1 MIKIFRSKEF
11 LEILFDY
18 APDGYYISDLK
29 GTFIDGNKAAERITG
44 YKKEELVGKSFLKL
58 SMLPK
63 KEIPRASKLLAKNL
77 IGRPTGPD
85 EFSLISKDGKTVF
98 VEISTYPIK
107 LEKNT
112 YVLGI
117 ARDITEKK
125 KAQEQIFHSQ
135 EKFKNIFDNANDC
148 ILIHDMEGR
157 ILEVNEKACKRL
169 GYSRADIINK
179 PIWNED
185 TLEYSKKIDEMKGDL
200 LKKGSLIFESVN
212 TLKNGK
218 KIPVEISSKLI
229 NFDGTRAV
237 LSISRDISERKKI
250 EALIRDLAYKDA
262 LTDLPNRLLFME
274 HFNHIRANS
283 LRNKKKFAIML
294 IDLDYFKK
302 INDTLGHDIGDKIL
316 KYSGKRLVS
325 VLRKEDVVARIGGDE
340 FMLLIP
346 EINDSAAAE
355 KVAEKLVYSFRKQF
369 VMFGQ
374 NISTTL
380 SIGISIFPDDGRT
393 YDTLTK
399 KADTAM
405 YRVKREGRNNY
416 RLYSPK

>member
-1 MIKIFRSKEF
+1 
-11 LEILFDY
+11 
-18 APDGYYISDLK
+18 
-29 GTFIDGNKAAERITG
+29 
-44 YKKEELVGKSFLKL
+44 
-58 SMLPK
+58 MLPK
-63 KEIPRASKLLAKNL
+63 KEIPRASKLLARNL
-77 IGRPTGPD
+77 IGKPTGPD
-85 EFSLISKDGKTVF
+85 EFSLIRKDKKTVF

-107 LEKNT
+107 LENNT

-179 PIWNED
+179 PISNQD

-218 KIPVEISSKLI
+218 KVPVEISSKLI
-229 NFDGTRAV
+229 NFDGSRAV

-274 HFNHIRANS
+274 HFNHIKANAI
-283 LRNKKKFAIML
+283 RNRKKFAIML
-294 IDLDYFKK
+294 IDLDNFKA

-316 KYSGKRLVS
+316 KHSGKRLVA

-355 KVAEKLVYSFRKQF
+355 KVAEKLVDSFRKQF

-393 YDTLTK
+393 YNTLTK

-416 RLYSPK
+416 RLYSPKYSTL